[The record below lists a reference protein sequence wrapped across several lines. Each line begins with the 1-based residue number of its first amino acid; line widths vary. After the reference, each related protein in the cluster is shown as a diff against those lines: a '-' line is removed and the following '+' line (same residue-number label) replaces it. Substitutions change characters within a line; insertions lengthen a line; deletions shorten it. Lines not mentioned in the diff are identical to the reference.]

1 MLNELN
7 YLAIVVA
14 AVLVFVFSAIYY
26 TLLARQGAELGAAWA
41 TRARPAPWMIGV
53 QEPSRRGGRGRIG
66 RARPRGWPQSTPVTG
81 S

>member
-1 MLNELN
+1 MLNDLN

-41 TRARPAPWMIGV
+41 TRARPAPWMIGLELFKSLV
-53 QEPSRRGGRGRIG
+53 VAAVVAGLVVRAPEAGRNPRR
-66 RARPRGWPQSTPVTG
+66 
-81 S
+81 